1 MGLLRFRR
9 RWQEEGGG
17 RELLALAL
25 PLILSNSFMTLQ
37 IAIDRVLLTKHS
49 SAAVGAAMAAVL
61 FYWTPFTLLQCTA
74 NYATTFVAQYI
85 GAGRPQRVGPAVWQS
100 LYFSVVTGVAFLA
113 FVPLAGPMFAAVGHE
128 MPLPELEAVYF
139 RCMCFAALPM
149 VLVAAASSFFTG
161 RGDSWTVLLINAV
174 GMVANAVLD
183 YAWITGNWGFPAW
196 GIAGAG
202 WATVVGSWVSAVLAL
217 VLFFRRRYRAEF
229 HTLSGWRIE
238 WPLFGRL
245 MWFGLPNGLQW
256 CLEGLAFSVFM
267 ILIGLLGKAELA
279 ASSIAFTINMVA
291 FLPMLGIG
299 QAIAVLV
306 GQRLGQD
313 RPELAERSTWTG
325 FGIAWTYM
333 AAVAVLYVLLP
344 ELFLAFFQ
352 SQEAP
357 EEWSAVAGMVVVLL
371 RFIAVYSLFDSM
383 NLVFSFALRGAGD
396 TRFVTLLSL
405 LLSWPIM
412 VLPTW
417 VAWHN
422 RWGLYW
428 PWAFASVYVIALA
441 LAFLL
446 RFRTGLWKSMRV
458 IEPEVIPETLSPALE
473 AEAIRAP

>member
-1 MGLLRFRR
+1 MGRTSFQR
-9 RWQEEGGG
+9 RWQEDGGS
-17 RELLALAL
+17 RELLRLAL

-37 IAIDRVLLTKHS
+37 IAIDRVLLTQDS

-61 FYWTPFTLLQCTA
+61 FFWTPFTLLQCTA
-74 NYATTFVAQYI
+74 GYATTFVAQYI

-100 LYFSVVTGVAFLA
+100 LYFSVVMGLAFLA
-113 FVPLAGPMFAAVGHE
+113 FIPLAGPMFAAVGHE
-128 MPLPELEAVYF
+128 APLPELEAAYF

-174 GMVANAVLD
+174 GMLVNAVLD
-183 YAWITGNWGFPAW
+183 YAWIAGHWGFPAW

-217 VLFFRRRYRAEF
+217 GLFFRRRYRAEF

-245 MWFGLPNGLQW
+245 MLFGLPNGFQW

-325 FGIAWTYM
+325 FGVAWTYM
-333 AAVAVLYVLLP
+333 AVVAVLYVLLP
-344 ELFLAFFQ
+344 EVFLAFFQ
-352 SQEAP
+352 SQGEP
-357 EEWSAVAGMVVVLL
+357 DEWPTVAGMVVILL
-371 RFIAVYSLFDSM
+371 RFVAVYSLFDSM

-396 TRFVTLLSL
+396 TRFVTVVSL
-405 LLSWPIM
+405 VLSWPLM

-417 VAWHN
+417 VAWRHG
-422 RWGLYW
+422 WGLFW
-428 PWAFASVYVIALA
+428 PWGFASVYVIALA
-441 LAFLL
+441 VAFLL

-458 IEPEVIPETLSPALE
+458 IEPEVIPDSLPSGLE
-473 AEAIRAP
+473 AEPIRLR